1 MRAAWFFVG
10 TVLLGGPAFGLP
22 MRYQAVPL

>member
-1 MRAAWFFVG
+1 MRTTSFFVG
-10 TVLLGGPAFGLP
+10 TDLLGGPAFGLP